1 MTRLSNGHFAKG
13 VSGNPGGRPPIPEDI
28 KAMLKNLVPDA
39 VRALH
44 AAVNGDDPRLSVVA
58 AQTILDR
65 VYGKAHVSASIE
77 APEQTG
83 PQAHLAALVAMAS
96 ATQARIEAAAISTHD
111 DDR

>member
-13 VSGNPGGRPPIPEDI
+13 VSGNPGGRPPIPEDV

-39 VRALH
+39 VKALSE
-44 AAVNGDDPRLSVVA
+44 AVNGDDPRLRVAA

-77 APEQTG
+77 TNELST
-83 PQAHLAALVAMAS
+83 PQAHLSALIAIASHTQQRVAAETGAG
-96 ATQARIEAAAISTHD
+96 
-111 DDR
+111 

>member
-1 MTRLSNGHFAKG
+1 MSRLSNGHFAKG
-13 VSGNPGGRPPIPEDI
+13 VSGNPGGRPPIPEDV

-44 AAVNGDDPRLSVVA
+44 AAVNGDDARLSVVA

-77 APEQTG
+77 TDALSA
-83 PQAHLAALVAMAS
+83 PQAHLAALVAMAD
-96 ATQARIEAAAISTHD
+96 ATRTRIAAVEVRTPDEH
-111 DDR
+111 